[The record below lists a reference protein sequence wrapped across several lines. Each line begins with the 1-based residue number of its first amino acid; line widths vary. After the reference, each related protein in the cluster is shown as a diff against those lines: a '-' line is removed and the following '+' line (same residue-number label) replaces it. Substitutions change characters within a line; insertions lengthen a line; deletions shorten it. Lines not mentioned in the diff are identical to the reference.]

1 MRDYA
6 ELTKVLRY
14 CSTHDCIYDDEI
26 VHDCEARNCDIAPR
40 ECDTCNKILQ
50 WQAADA
56 IEELIFERDK
66 YKSFFDRIANLPDC
80 NTCLKKRECE
90 FVPRAG
96 EHTRINCAFYVPDP
110 REVKNE

>member
-1 MRDYA
+1 MRDCKETSGLLRGLAVSLQVIDSDYA
-6 ELTKVLRY
+6 QL
-14 CSTHDCIYDDEI
+14 
-26 VHDCEARNCDIAPR
+26 CED
-40 ECDTCNKILQ
+40 
-50 WQAADA
+50 AADV